1 MKLDSQ
7 EINQINTSKLSI
19 FKPNIDLAFY
29 LAKKDK
35 IDFVYNTS
43 ALEGNAM
50 TYPEVQTLLEGVTVG
65 GHKLSDEQ
73 QILNQN
79 KSVDYLFKLIE
90 EKSFKLDVDTF
101 TTLHSFVAKEEAL
114 KWGVFR
120 ESSVNIGGTDY
131 QVPHAD
137 LLENIF
143 TTGIE
148 ELKKINH
155 PIVRA
160 ITMFLFGAK
169 CQFFYDGN
177 KRTSRLMM
185 NAILIEAGCPILN
198 IKAKD
203 RLEFN
208 SMMVKFYNGD
218 DIAPSIEYLTEYYV
232 LQNSRLIQ
240 EKNHIDIK
248 KKTKKIE
255 SIKFPDLNEDGNEPI
270 NQTIK
275 P

>member
-1 MKLDSQ
+1 MKLNSD
-7 EINQINTSKLSI
+7 EINKIDTNILSI
-19 FKPNIDLAFY
+19 FKPNPDLAFY

-79 KSVDYLFKLIE
+79 KSVDYLFMLIE
-90 EKSFKLDVDTF
+90 NKSFKLDMDTF
-101 TTLHSFVAKEEAL
+101 TKLHSFVAKEEAL

-137 LLENIF
+137 LLEDIF

-148 ELKKINH
+148 EIKKVNH

-160 ITMFLFGAK
+160 IAMFLFAAK

-185 NAILIEAGCPILN
+185 NGMLIEAGYPILN
-198 IKAKD
+198 IKAKY
-203 RLEFN
+203 RLKFN
-208 SMMVKFYNGD
+208 SMMLDFYNRD
-218 DIAPSIEYLTEYYV
+218 NIAPIIVFLLAYYTK
-232 LQNSRLIQ
+232 QN
-240 EKNHIDIK
+240 EKFGI
-248 KKTKKIE
+248 
-255 SIKFPDLNEDGNEPI
+255 
-270 NQTIK
+270 
-275 P
+275 

>member
-7 EINQINTSKLSI
+7 KINQINKSKLSI
-19 FKPNIDLAFY
+19 FKTDTELAFF

-79 KSVDYLFKLIE
+79 KSVNYLFELIE
-90 EKSFKLDVDTF
+90 TKSFKLNIDTF
-101 TTLHSFVAKEEAL
+101 TSLHAFVAKEEAL

-120 ESSVNIGGTDY
+120 KSPVNIGGSEY
-131 QVPHAD
+131 EVPHAD
-137 LLENIF
+137 ILEALF
-143 TTGIE
+143 SEGIE
-148 ELKKINH
+148 EIKKISH
-155 PIVRA
+155 PIIRA

-185 NAILIEAGCPILN
+185 NGILIEGGYPILN

-203 RLEFN
+203 KLEFN
-208 SMMVKFYNGD
+208 SMMIKFYDGD
-218 DIAPSIEYLTEYYV
+218 DIVSSIEYLMEYYIK
-232 LQNSRLIQ
+232 QN
-240 EKNHIDIK
+240 KKFGDIK
-248 KKTKKIE
+248 KEGQVE
-255 SIKFPDLNEDGNEPI
+255 SVNL
-270 NQTIK
+270 TV
-275 P
+275 

>member
-1 MKLDSQ
+1 MKLNND
-7 EINQINTSKLSI
+7 EINKINTKKLAI
-19 FKPNIDLAFY
+19 FKPDPELAFY

-79 KSVDYLFKLIE
+79 KSVDYLFELIE
-90 EKSFKLDVDTF
+90 NKSFNLNIDTF

-131 QVPHAD
+131 EVPHAD

-143 TTGIE
+143 IE
-148 ELKKINH
+148 GMEEIRKINH
-155 PIVRA
+155 PIIKA

-185 NAILIEAGCPILN
+185 NGILIEAGYPILN

-208 SMMVKFYNGD
+208 SMMVKFYDGD
-218 DIAPSIEYLTEYYV
+218 NITPSIEYLVDYYIE
-232 LQNSRLIQ
+232 QNKKLV
-240 EKNHIDIK
+240 IK
-248 KKTKKIE
+248 
-255 SIKFPDLNEDGNEPI
+255 G
-270 NQTIK
+270 
-275 P
+275 

>member
-1 MKLDSQ
+1 MKLNSQ
-7 EINQINTSKLSI
+7 DINKINTDKLSI
-19 FKPNIDLAFY
+19 FKPNLELAFY

-90 EKSFKLDVDTF
+90 EKSFKLNINMF
-101 TTLHSFVAKEEAL
+101 TKLHSFVAKEEVL

-137 LLENIF
+137 LLEDIF
-143 TTGIE
+143 TTGMEEIE
-148 ELKKINH
+148 KVNH

-160 ITMFLFGAK
+160 ITIFLFCAK

-177 KRTSRLMM
+177 KRTARLMM
-185 NAILIEAGCPILN
+185 NAILIKSGYTILN

-208 SMMVKFYNGD
+208 SMMLKFYDGD
-218 DIAPSIEYLTEYYV
+218 DITPSIEYLMNYYIKH
-232 LQNSRLIQ
+232 NSHLIQ
-240 EKNHIDIK
+240 EKSK
-248 KKTKKIE
+248 ET
-255 SIKFPDLNEDGNEPI
+255 
-270 NQTIK
+270 
-275 P
+275 

>member
-1 MKLDSQ
+1 MKINSD
-7 EINQINTSKLSI
+7 EINKIDINKLSI
-19 FKPNIDLAFY
+19 FKPRKELAFY

-35 IDFVYNTS
+35 VDFVYNTS

-50 TYPEVQTLLEGVTVG
+50 TYPEVQTLLEGITVG
-65 GHKLSDEQ
+65 GHKLSDEH

-79 KSVDYLFKLIE
+79 SSVEYLFELLEK
-90 EKSFKLDVDTF
+90 KSFNLDMDTF

-131 QVPHAD
+131 EVPHAD

-143 TTGIE
+143 IE
-148 ELKKINH
+148 GMEEIKKIKH
-155 PIVRA
+155 PIIKA

-185 NAILIEAGCPILN
+185 NGILIEAGYPILN

-208 SMMVKFYNGD
+208 SMMVKFYDGD
-218 DIAPSIEYLTEYYV
+218 DITPSVEYLVDYYID
-232 LQNSRLIQ
+232 QN
-240 EKNHIDIK
+240 K
-248 KKTKKIE
+248 K
-255 SIKFPDLNEDGNEPI
+255 FGD
-270 NQTIK
+270 
-275 P
+275 

>member
-1 MKLDSQ
+1 MKLNSK
-7 EINQINTSKLSI
+7 EINKIDTNKLSI
-19 FKPNIDLAFY
+19 FKPDSKLAFY

-35 IDFVYNTS
+35 IDFIYNTS

-79 KSVDYLFKLIE
+79 KSVDYLFELLENKA
-90 EKSFKLDVDTF
+90 FKLDIDTF

-114 KWGVFR
+114 TWGVFR
-120 ESSVNIGGTDY
+120 ESFVNIGGTDY

-137 LLENIF
+137 TLADIF
-143 TTGIE
+143 TEGIE
-148 ELKKINH
+148 EIKKIIH

-185 NAILIEAGCPILN
+185 NAILIEAGHPILN

-208 SMMVKFYNGD
+208 SMMIKFYDGD
-218 DIAPSIEYLTEYYV
+218 DITPSIEYLMEYYV
-232 LQNSRLIQ
+232 LQNSRLSFDL
-240 EKNHIDIK
+240 KN
-248 KKTKKIE
+248 
-255 SIKFPDLNEDGNEPI
+255 
-270 NQTIK
+270 
-275 P
+275 

>member
-1 MKLDSQ
+1 MK
-7 EINQINTSKLSI
+7 INSDKINKIDTNKLSI
-19 FKPNIDLAFY
+19 FKPNAELSFY

-50 TYPEVQTLLEGVTVG
+50 TYPEVQTLLEGITVG

-79 KSVDYLFKLIE
+79 KSVDYLFELIE
-90 EKSFKLDVDTF
+90 NKSFKLDIDTF

-131 QVPHAD
+131 EVPHAD

-143 TTGIE
+143 IE
-148 ELKKINH
+148 GVEEIKKISH
-155 PIVRA
+155 PIIKA

-185 NAILIEAGCPILN
+185 NGILIEAGYPILN

-208 SMMVKFYNGD
+208 SMMVKFYDGD
-218 DIAPSIEYLTEYYV
+218 DITSSIEYLVGYYIK
-232 LQNSRLIQ
+232 QN
-240 EKNHIDIK
+240 K
-248 KKTKKIE
+248 KLGE
-255 SIKFPDLNEDGNEPI
+255 
-270 NQTIK
+270 
-275 P
+275 

>member
-1 MKLDSQ
+1 MKLNSQ
-7 EINQINTSKLSI
+7 EINQIDINKLST
-19 FKPNIDLAFY
+19 FRCNPVLAFY

-73 QILNQN
+73 QVLNQN
-79 KSVDYLFKLIE
+79 KSVDYLFELIE
-90 EKSFKLDVDTF
+90 NKSFILDIDTF
-101 TTLHSFVAKEEAL
+101 TSLHAFVAKEEAL

-120 ESSVNIGGTDY
+120 SGHVNIGGTDY
-131 QVPHAD
+131 EVPHAD
-137 LLENIF
+137 TLEDIF
-143 TTGIE
+143 TIGIE
-148 ELKKINH
+148 EIKKIHH

-160 ITMFLFGAK
+160 ITMFLFAAK

-185 NAILIEAGCPILN
+185 NAILIESGYPILN

-208 SMMVKFYNGD
+208 SMMVKFYDGD
-218 DIAPSIEYLTEYYV
+218 DITPSIEYLVEYYV
-232 LQNSRLIQ
+232 KQNM
-240 EKNHIDIK
+240 
-248 KKTKKIE
+248 
-255 SIKFPDLNEDGNEPI
+255 KFGV
-270 NQTIK
+270 
-275 P
+275 

>member
-1 MKLDSQ
+1 MKLNSQ
-7 EINQINTSKLSI
+7 KINKIDTLKLSI
-19 FKPNIDLAFY
+19 FKPNQELAFY

-90 EKSFKLDVDTF
+90 EKSFKLDIDTF

-143 TTGIE
+143 ITGIE
-148 ELKKINH
+148 EVDKINH
-155 PIVRA
+155 PIIRA

-185 NAILIEAGCPILN
+185 NAILIEAGYPILN

-208 SMMVKFYNGD
+208 SMMIKFYDGD
-218 DIAPSIEYLTEYYV
+218 DAALGIKYLMEYYIK
-232 LQNSRLIQ
+232 QN
-240 EKNHIDIK
+240 KNM
-248 KKTKKIE
+248 
-255 SIKFPDLNEDGNEPI
+255 SI
-270 NQTIK
+270 
-275 P
+275 